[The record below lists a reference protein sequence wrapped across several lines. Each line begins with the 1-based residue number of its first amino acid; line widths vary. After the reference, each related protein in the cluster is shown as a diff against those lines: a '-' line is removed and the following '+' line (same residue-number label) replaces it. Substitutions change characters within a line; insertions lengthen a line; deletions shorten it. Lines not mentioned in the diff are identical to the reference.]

1 MMGKKYSARIIGKT
15 TDIITG
21 NDSRYPYFAWPSVIA
36 AKDGSIVVGASGFRK
51 MHVDPY
57 GKAVIAVSRD
67 DGYTYSA
74 PRTIIDSCL
83 DDRDVGLTSFGES
96 GLIVT
101 TFNNSVAFQRKEAAN
116 LSDKAERVEIFT
128 HLDKINDSDEA
139 RDIGSLFRISRDNG
153 NTFGKIYKSPIT
165 SPHGPCELPDGRI
178 IWCGSPF
185 YANQDHDLSRGIEC
199 YEIDP
204 DTGNMTFLGKIAS
217 VTDRDGDT
225 LLSCEPDV
233 IGLSDGTL
241 VCHIRVQ
248 GRKAD
253 FSQFTLYQ
261 SVSHDAG
268 HTWSEPLQILPD
280 MGGAPAHLMLHSS
293 GLLISVYGY
302 RREPFEIRAI
312 ISSDG
317 GNSWSAPLTLSTGNI
332 YPDMGYPMSVE
343 IRDGVILTVYY
354 CHPEPEKPAI
364 IRQVRWLPE
373 IVCETVEE
381 TL

>member
-1 MMGKKYSARIIGKT
+1 MKENKYRAHLIGEP

-21 NDSRYPYFAWPSVIA
+21 TEREQRYFAWPSIAA

-51 MHVDPY
+51 RHIDPY

-67 DGYTYSA
+67 GGQTYSA
-74 PRTIIDSCL
+74 PRTVIDTCL
-83 DDRDVGLTSFGES
+83 DDRDVGLTAFGEN

-101 TFNNSVAFQRKEAAN
+101 TFNNSVAFQRKEAIN
-116 LSDKAERVEIFT
+116 LSDEAERAAT
-128 HLDKINDSDEA
+128 LSHLDGISEADEA
-139 RDIGSLFRISRDNG
+139 HDLGSLFRISRDNG
-153 NTFGKIYKSPIT
+153 RTFGRIYKSPIT
-165 SPHGPCELPDGRI
+165 SPHGPRELHDGRI

-185 YANQDHDLSRGIEC
+185 YANQDHDFSRGVEC
-199 YEIDP
+199 YELDP
-204 DTGNMTFLGKIAS
+204 DNGNMTLLGKISA
-217 VTDRDGDT
+217 VTDRDGDA

-233 IGLSDGTL
+233 IGLPDGTL

-248 GRKAD
+248 GMKAD

-261 SVSHDAG
+261 SVSRDGG
-268 HTWSEPLQILPD
+268 HTWSEPRQILPD

-312 ISSDG
+312 FSSDRG
-317 GNSWSAPLTLSTGNI
+317 VSWSEPVTLSSGNI
-332 YPDMGYPMSVE
+332 YPDMGYPMSAEV
-343 IRDGVILTVYY
+343 RDGVILTAYY
-354 CHPEPEKPAI
+354 CHPAPGEPAI

-373 IVCETVEE
+373 II
-381 TL
+381 